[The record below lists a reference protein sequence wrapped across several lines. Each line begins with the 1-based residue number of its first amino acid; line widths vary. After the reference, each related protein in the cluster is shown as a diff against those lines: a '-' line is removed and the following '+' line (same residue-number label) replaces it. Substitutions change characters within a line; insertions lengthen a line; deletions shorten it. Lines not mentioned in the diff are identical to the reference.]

1 MPETR
6 TSIVLLRLSNTKPN
20 GTLKTSPNSIQL
32 NSRAE
37 IPGCVKI
44 KQLQTKLMST
54 AATEIKLL
62 SAFHRCVNN
71 VITAELNN
79 GARRISHGT
88 TAAGVSGPLNTRT
101 DAKTSEVN
109 MDRFSL
115 SGDEALVFHFGIMAE
130 VHEQTECAAGC
141 AEIVQ
146 QLRAMLIGQ
155 GRDGFDFDND
165 RTVTNE
171 VRHERLNERTA
182 ILQGLRRF

>member
-20 GTLKTSPNSIQL
+20 GTLNTSPNSILL

-44 KQLQTKLMST
+44 KQLQTKLKST

-71 VITAELNN
+71 AELNN

-88 TAAGVSGPLNTRT
+88 TATGVSGPPNARS

-115 SGDEALVFHFGIMAE
+115 SGDEALVFHFWIMAE

-171 VRHERLNERTA
+171 VRHERLNERMAA